1 MHLRPAPILLLALLG
16 ATLAGCGSSSHMAGP
31 GGGTSGS
38 EESQVAAEVASQPDL
53 VDDGL
58 ADNGDQTT
66 LTGPDGAATL
76 INPLTYWRTILD
88 VERSFEFAFADTD
101 STGRPTTAVVTVHK
115 KLTGRFNILA
125 GQPGTDGT
133 PIDSA
138 TQVIHKPLVDQ
149 WVRRILLKR
158 VAVSERGEVRW
169 RFAAT
174 SGVKVTSRAA
184 TTHIVSLRVQ
194 DGGLDTTITDP
205 LAFIR
210 LRRILKIEPG
220 TAVTLTVTTDAND
233 DVVVLMHRDH
243 RFRFHNNGDNT
254 YTGVWRAGLFADRVH
269 HFGVNALSHGTLFDD
284 QAPYD
289 SQAWI
294 LPYVLAPTEL
304 PDYE

>member
-1 MHLRPAPILLLALLG
+1 MRLRLTPILALALLG
-16 ATLAGCGSSSHMAGP
+16 GTLAGCGGSNMAGP
-31 GGGTSGS
+31 GPSSSGS
-38 EESQVAAEVASQPDL
+38 EESQVAAEVSRQPDL

-58 ADNGDQTT
+58 ADNADQTT
-66 LTGPDGAATL
+66 LGAPDGAATL

-88 VERSFEFAFADTD
+88 VDRTFEFAFADTD
-101 STGRPTTAVVTVHK
+101 STGRPTTAIVTIHK
-115 KLTGRFNILA
+115 KLSGRFNILA
-125 GQPGTDGT
+125 GVPGSDGT

-138 TQVIHKPLVDQ
+138 THVIHKPLVDH
-149 WVRRILLKR
+149 WVRRVLLRR
-158 VAVSERGEVRW
+158 VAISERGDVRW

-174 SGVKVTSRAA
+174 SGVKVTSRGAV
-184 TTHIVSLRVQ
+184 THIVSLRVQ

-220 TAVTLTVTTDAND
+220 TAVTLTVTTERND
-233 DVVVLMHRDH
+233 DVVVLMHRDR

-254 YTGVWRAGLFADRVH
+254 YTGTWRAGLFTDRVR
-269 HFGVNALSHGTLFDD
+269 HFGVNALSNGTLFDD

-304 PDYE
+304 PEYVE